1 MKAAVYCATRNIYH
15 KIIPSLKS
23 LLFNSS
29 VEKVYLLVEDD
40 HPDIGIPDWAPVEYI
55 NVSEQTYFPP
65 DGANSNCWWT
75 YMVLMR
81 IVLCKILPPD
91 LDKVLSLDCDTII
104 NENIDELWDI
114 ELEDNYFAAVREVHR
129 LFPVEPYHNAGV
141 VMWNLK
147 QMRDGKA
154 DEILARINVE
164 HFQFPDQDAMN
175 IICHGHTL
183 ELQSLYNYCRFTTP
197 TTDPKIIHYA
207 NISNW
212 YEAAPSVQLYKAL
225 RWEDIRGEN
234 S

>member
-55 NVSEQTYFPP
+55 NVSGQTYFPP
-65 DGANSNCWWT
+65 DGANSNNWWT

-129 LFPVEPYHNAGV
+129 LFPVEPYYNAGV
-141 VMWNLK
+141 TMWNLK

-175 IICHGHTL
+175 IICNGHTL
-183 ELQSLYNYCRFTTP
+183 ELKSLYNYCRFTTP
-197 TTDPKIIHYA
+197 TTADPKIIHYA
-207 NISNW
+207 NINNW
-212 YEAAPSVQLYKAL
+212 YEVAPSVQLYKAL
-225 RWEDIRGEN
+225 RWEDVRD
-234 S
+234 

>member
-55 NVSEQTYFPP
+55 NVSGQTYFPP

-104 NENIDELWDI
+104 NENIDELWDL

-129 LFPVEPYHNAGV
+129 LFPVEPYYNAGV
-141 VMWNLK
+141 TMWNLE

-154 DEILARINVE
+154 DEIVTRLNTVQYT
-164 HFQFPDQDAMN
+164 FSDQDAMN
-175 IICHGHTL
+175 IMCHDRTI
-183 ELQSLYNYCRFTTP
+183 ELRSWYNANRFTTP
-197 TTDPKIIHYA
+197 TDSPKIFHYA
-207 NISNW
+207 ATGTW
-212 YEAAPSVQLYKAL
+212 YEHEPLVQKYKAM
-225 RWEDIRGEN
+225 RWEDIHDQI
-234 S
+234 